1 MMLAFINKKSLFLI
15 PAIFLLAG
23 FARLAIPQKET
34 IDILTAK
41 AEAKTFDVTVKTV
54 GVLEAKNSV
63 VLFSA
68 IKGDLGK
75 IIDLVGDGTH
85 VNENDVVVRLDPA
98 PFEHKL
104 EEVEA
109 KIREQQA
116 AIEGFKQGLAQEKD
130 RSVLEEKAAEYELEN
145 ALVERDK
152 IVMGDGPME
161 EVKLKRAL
169 DKAEGQYLELKAYEN
184 ELDKL
189 EKQGFLSQGEK
200 RQAVKKLEDA
210 RETYEEAKTQY
221 ESFVHH
227 VYPMQVKKAEVNLKR
242 AEIKYEDIVKSSAYK
257 VAKSRHLLDQAL
269 LGMKYLERQKIEV
282 LEEIRMTKI
291 RAPMAGMAVLR
302 EEFRSGE
309 KRKPRVGD
317 VALKNQP
324 LLNLPDLSRM
334 VVKTKVREVDLH
346 KVSVGKS
353 ASVEI
358 DAYPG
363 LSLTGK
369 VSSIGVLALSDYGRT
384 SEKYFE
390 VRILLDTFEE
400 VLRPGMTARVCLH
413 SAAVEDKIAIPVNA
427 VFINESESFCYK
439 KSQEGFTPY
448 PVTLGLANES
458 WVEVKSGIA
467 SGDIVSLLPR

>member
-1 MMLAFINKKSLFLI
+1 MLFLI
-15 PAIFLLAG
+15 PAIFLLVG
-23 FARLAIPQKET
+23 FARLAIPQKEAS
-34 IDILTAK
+34 DILTAT
-41 AEAKTFDVTVKTV
+41 AAAKTFDVTVKTV

-63 VLFSA
+63 VLFST

-75 IIDLVGDGTH
+75 IIDLVSDGTH
-85 VNENDVVVRLDPA
+85 VNENDVVVRLDPT

-104 EEVEA
+104 EDIEA
-109 KIREQQA
+109 KIREQHSV
-116 AIEGFKQGLAQEKD
+116 IESFKQGLAQEKD
-130 RSVLEEKAAEYELEN
+130 KSVLEEKASEYELEN
-145 ALVERDK
+145 AAIERDK

-161 EVKLKRAL
+161 EGKLKRTL
-169 DKAEGQYLELKAYEN
+169 GKAEAQYLELKAYED
-184 ELDKL
+184 ELDRL
-189 EKQGFLSQGEK
+189 EQQGFLSQGEK
-200 RQAVKKLEDA
+200 RQAIKKLQEA
-210 RETYEEAKTQY
+210 RESYEEAKTQY
-221 ESFVHH
+221 EGFVHH

-257 VAKSRHLLDQAL
+257 VAKARHMLDQAL
-269 LGMKYLERQKIEV
+269 LGMEYLERQRQEV

-291 RAPMAGMAVLR
+291 RAPMTGMAVLR

-346 KVSVGKS
+346 KVSAGKS

-363 LSLTGK
+363 LSLSGK
-369 VSSIGVLALSDYGRT
+369 VFSIGVLALSDHRHT

-413 SAAVEDKIAIPVNA
+413 SAAVEEKIAVPVNA
-427 VFINESESFCYK
+427 VFFNESECFCYK
-439 KSQEGFTPY
+439 KSQGGFTPY
-448 PVTLGLANES
+448 PVTLGLANET